1 MSIGEKVDT
10 VSGRINK
17 ASGVC
22 FFSYPEGDVKAIN
35 HSISE
40 VNSWSNIISFDL
52 KLHQGDHIN
61 KITSCMDRYGQFIV
75 QADTRLEVDTLIE
88 KYKNDIRQLVS
99 IDY

>member
-1 MSIGEKVDT
+1 MEDQLLHLSIGEKVDT

-22 FFSYPEGDVKAIN
+22 FFSYPEG
-35 HSISE
+35 ISE